1 MAVFGTVRSAYVLGV
16 ANNVYRR
23 LQIGNSSLSVVVV
36 VVVVEGAARL
46 ITLNDISHLD
56 GLTAG

>member
-1 MAVFGTVRSAYVLGV
+1 MAVFETVRSAYVLGV

-23 LQIGNSSLSVVVV
+23 LQIGNASLSVA
-36 VVVVEGAARL
+36 VVVEGAARL
-46 ITLNDISHLD
+46 ITLNDTSHLD